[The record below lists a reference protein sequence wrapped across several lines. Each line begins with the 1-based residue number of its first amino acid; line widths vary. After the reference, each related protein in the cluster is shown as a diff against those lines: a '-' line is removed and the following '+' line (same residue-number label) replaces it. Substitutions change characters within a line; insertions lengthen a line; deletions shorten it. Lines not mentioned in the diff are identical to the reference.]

1 MQMIVD
7 REGHNYYIPFFFMV
21 AITIAIWCLIVTIEN
36 TKKYNA
42 MLADEEKPLLSAPSS
57 RVATIDVFRGM
68 DICLMIFANYG
79 AGQYKHALMHATW
92 DGITLSDFAFPLF
105 VL

>member
-7 REGHNYYIPFFFMV
+7 REGHNYSIPFFFMV

-36 TKKYNA
+36 TKKYHA
-42 MLADEEKPLLSAPSS
+42 MLADEEKPLLSTPSS